1 MQKKHIQLH
10 ACMRRVTAIE
20 NSSANS
26 ELLLIYM
33 NVSFKLQLAI
43 IGIAYWP
50 KSRLILEWV

>member
-1 MQKKHIQLH
+1 MQEKFNCYL
-10 ACMRRVTAIE
+10 TAIE

-43 IGIAYWP
+43 IRIAYWP